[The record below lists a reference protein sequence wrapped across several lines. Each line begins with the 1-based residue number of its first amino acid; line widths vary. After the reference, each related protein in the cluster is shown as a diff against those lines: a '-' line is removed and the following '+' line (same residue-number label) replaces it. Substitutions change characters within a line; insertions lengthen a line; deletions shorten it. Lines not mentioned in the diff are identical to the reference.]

1 MRKEHVFANYATA
14 SPAMSCRQ
22 HRLSHIGKQMRG
34 ACCGTCVLWIV
45 RKLSFDCRLLAMVGA
60 TAARLLSGNAALP
73 SGSAAAIGA
82 AMLGDR
88 TALCLH
94 RTSTTG

>member
-1 MRKEHVFANYATA
+1 M
-14 SPAMSCRQ
+14 
-22 HRLSHIGKQMRG
+22 LSLIGKQVSS

-60 TAARLLSGNAALP
+60 MAAMLLSGDAALP

-88 TALCLH
+88 TD
-94 RTSTTG
+94 